1 MIMRERRTWRLCA
14 ARDTG
19 DCPSSVPLPLTP
31 AAPRTRDREDYNIL
45 GKLRPGVTLRQA
57 QAEMDAITARL
68 RSDYPDLPVYQ
79 VRTME
84 QFVQQSLARRRF
96 STLLLGVFA
105 GLALCLAAIGVYG
118 IMAYLVSQGAHE
130 IGIRMALGATR
141 GRILRLVLFQ
151 GMGLALWGVAVGLA
165 GAYLFSRFMKSL
177 LFGITATDPVT
188 FLLIPGLLLIVALL
202 ACFVPAQRATGVD
215 PIASLR
221 CE

>member
-1 MIMRERRTWRLCA
+1 MIMRERGTWRLCA